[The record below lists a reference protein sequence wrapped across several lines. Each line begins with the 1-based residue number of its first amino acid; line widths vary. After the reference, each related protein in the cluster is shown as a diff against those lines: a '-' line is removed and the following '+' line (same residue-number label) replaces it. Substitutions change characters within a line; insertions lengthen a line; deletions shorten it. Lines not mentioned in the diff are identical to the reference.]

1 MKNVWYVAF
10 CAAPQL
16 GVASLFVREEFGHC
30 YCFSQGLHSTLIIN
44 FDGSRQIVKE
54 SCLSAVDLAFGLTEE
69 EGTRVLKVVFE
80 ATELEDPAVS
90 RGLTYCVTVVKS
102 CIGLSGCFSYTPYA
116 LWKWLKRSSVEGLQ
130 VYDMNEIKE
139 LLK

>member
-10 CAAPQL
+10 CASPTL
-16 GVASLFVREEFGHC
+16 GVASLFVKPEFGHC
-30 YCFSQGLHSTLIIN
+30 YCFSQGTSSSIIVN
-44 FDGSRQIVKE
+44 FDGSRQVVKE
-54 SCLSAVDLAFGLTEE
+54 HSLSAVDLAFGLVEE

-80 ATELEDPAVS
+80 AEELKDPAVS

-116 LWKWLKRSSVEGLQ
+116 LWKWLKCSSVEGLE
-130 VYDMNEIKE
+130 VYDINEIKE
-139 LLK
+139 LLQ